1 MRVVHENGKASTVTG
16 TPSERDQAP
25 IYQELVRERGD
36 VVAEAQSAAE
46 HTQQQAARLL
56 GGHHAGQPYA
66 GEPLGHP
73 ARVPSPRQP

>member
-1 MRVVHENGKASTVTG
+1 MTG

-56 GGHHAGQPYA
+56 GGHHADQPYP
-66 GEPLGHP
+66 GEPLGQP
-73 ARVPSPRQP
+73 GRFASPPQL